1 MKTLEYCKRMVA
13 YNVAH
18 PDWDAVMVSLKQIDP
33 RAMDFI
39 VTSVSEMYAEAC
51 AELMREN
58 IIAKLNEE
66 LAIFNGLSPDLEKS
80 VRSITTVT
88 P

>member
-1 MKTLEYCKRMVA
+1 
-13 YNVAH
+13 
-18 PDWDAVMVSLKQIDP
+18 
-33 RAMDFI
+33 
-39 VTSVSEMYAEAC
+39 MYAEAC